1 MEACVML
8 ITGPIMEPCGFTWK
22 NWSASAESA
31 VNISY
36 LLISNIKDN
45 CNTALIA
52 GQEMSPVSEA
62 V

>member
-1 MEACVML
+1 MGLHGKIGVHQA
-8 ITGPIMEPCGFTWK
+8 
-22 NWSASAESA
+22 AESA